1 MKHIEIDVHFIRE
14 QVVVRILEVQ
24 YVPTEFQVA
33 NILTKPLSAARFTML
48 KAKLNIGLIYK
59 IETDICQQKA

>member
-1 MKHIEIDVHFIRE
+1 MI
-14 QVVVRILEVQ
+14 VRILEVQ

-48 KAKLNIGLIYK
+48 KAKLNIGLVYK